1 MDHIMRLWIV
11 DDEQRLAQGLE
22 AAFLEEGYEVLRI
35 SRLRELRRALEEEVP
50 EVMLLDVRL
59 PDGSGAEELPRILGI
74 APEAKIIIMTAY
86 GNSPIV
92 VKAIQEGAYNFLD
105 KPFPLEAV
113 LAMVR
118 TAAEA
123 VELRRQVLHLRSR
136 SMAAL
141 IGNSPGIRKI
151 RTLVERM
158 LAHSTDLCLLLQGE
172 SGTGKEVVARMVHEL
187 SGVSGEF
194 ITVNCPAIPE
204 HLLEAELFGYHKGA
218 YTGADRDKVGLVE
231 LARRGTLFFDEIG
244 DFPLNLQ
251 AKLLRFLDTK
261 TFRPLGG
268 RKEQSV
274 SLNILCATS
283 LDLKGMAQKGTFRE
297 DLYYRIGAIPLVLP
311 PLRERDTDVLL
322 LFESFV
328 QHYEG
333 IFGRKLGEITPE
345 VRENFLKYSWR
356 GNVRELKNLV
366 ERLFMLKD
374 PQDPVVRLRDLPQE
388 MLEFQNFRKEEVSEG
403 LPLPEEVE
411 EVERRRI
418 EEALTKFEGNRSR
431 AAQYLGISRYALL
444 RKLQRYEK

>member
-1 MDHIMRLWIV
+1 MRLWIV
-11 DDEQRLAQGLE
+11 DDEERLAQGLE
-22 AAFLEEGYEVLRI
+22 AAFLEEGYEVLRL
-35 SRLRELRRALEEEVP
+35 SRLRDLRKALEEQIP

-59 PDGSGAEELPRILGI
+59 PDGNGAEELPRILRI

-92 VKAIQEGAYNFLD
+92 VKAIKEGAYNFLD

-123 VELRRQVLHLRSR
+123 VELKRQVLHLRSR
-136 SMAAL
+136 SVSNL

-158 LAHSTDLCLLLQGE
+158 VVHSTDLCLLLQGE
-172 SGTGKEVVARMVHEL
+172 SGTGKEVLARMVHDL
-187 SGVSGEF
+187 SGVPGEF

-231 LARRGTLFFDEIG
+231 LARKGTLFFDEIG
-244 DFPLNLQ
+244 DFPLSLQ

-261 TFRPLGG
+261 TFRSLGG
-268 RKEQSV
+268 RKEQRI

-283 LDLKGMAQKGTFRE
+283 LDLKEMARKGTFRE
-297 DLYYRIGAIPLVLP
+297 DLYYRIGAIPLELP
-311 PLRERDTDVLL
+311 PLRERDADVLL
-322 LFESFV
+322 LFESFA
-328 QHYEG
+328 QHYER
-333 IFGRKLGEITPE
+333 IFGRKLREITPE
-345 VRENFLKYSWR
+345 VRENFLEYPWR

-374 PQDPVVRLRDLPQE
+374 PQDSVVRLSDLPQE
-388 MLEFQNFRKEEVSEG
+388 MLEIQNSRKEETLEG

-411 EVERRRI
+411 EIERRRI
-418 EEALTKFEGNRSR
+418 EEALEKFGGNRSQ
-431 AAQYLGISRYALL
+431 AARYLGISRYALL

>member
-1 MDHIMRLWIV
+1 MRLWIV

-22 AAFLEEGYEVLRI
+22 AAFLEEGYEVLRL
-35 SRLRELRRALEEEVP
+35 SRLRDLRKALEEQIP

-59 PDGSGAEELPRILGI
+59 PDGSGAEELSRILRV

-118 TAAEA
+118 AAAEA
-123 VELRRQVLHLRSR
+123 VELRRQVLHLRAR
-136 SMAAL
+136 SVSSL
-141 IGNSPGIRKI
+141 IGNSPGIHKI

-158 LAHSTDLCLLLQGE
+158 VAHSTDLCLLLQGE
-172 SGTGKEVVARMVHEL
+172 SGTGKEVLARMVHDL

-194 ITVNCPAIPE
+194 IAVNCPAIPE

-244 DFPLNLQ
+244 DFPLSLQ

-268 RKEQSV
+268 RKEQNV

-283 LDLKGMAQKGTFRE
+283 LDLKEMARKGTFRE
-297 DLYYRIGAIPLVLP
+297 DLYYRIGAIPLELP

-333 IFGRKLGEITPE
+333 VFGRKLREITPE
-345 VRENFLKYSWR
+345 VRENFLEYSWR

-374 PQDPVVRLRDLPQE
+374 PQDPVVRLSDLPQE
-388 MLEFQNFRKEEVSEG
+388 MLEIRNARKEEPPEG

-411 EVERRRI
+411 GMERRRI
-418 EEALTKFEGNRSR
+418 EEALEKFEGNRSR
-431 AAQYLGISRYALL
+431 AARYLGISRYALL
-444 RKLQRYEK
+444 RKLQRYER